1 MNLFFELPL
10 EEEDGVF
17 HAVVEIPKNS
27 RVKYEYSEKYG
38 TIMVDRVFRTPVAY
52 PQNYGF
58 FPQTW
63 NKFDNDPMD
72 VIVISTEEFQPGV
85 AVPVRVVGI
94 IEMDDTGELDH
105 KILAIPTGHSDFAHV
120 KDIDDLDIEIVSN
133 LEWFLEHYKDR
144 EDGKQVKILATK
156 GKADALQF
164 LQDCAEEF
172 KAKFENKK
180 G

>member
-1 MNLFFELPL
+1 MNLFFDLPL
-10 EEEDGVF
+10 SPEEGVF

-38 TIMVDRVFRTPVAY
+38 TVMVDRVFRTPVAY

-58 FPQTW
+58 FPRTW

-72 VIVISTEEFQPGV
+72 VIVISSEEFHPGV
-85 AVPVRVVGI
+85 TVPVRIVGI

-105 KILAIPTGHSDFAHV
+105 KILAIPTGHTDFEHV
-120 KDIDDLDIEIVSN
+120 TDIHELDAEIVEN

-144 EDGKQVKILATK
+144 EKGKEVKILGTK
-156 GKADALQF
+156 GAKDALKF
-164 LQDCAEEF
+164 LEDCAAEF
-172 KAKFENKK
+172 KKQDH
-180 G
+180 